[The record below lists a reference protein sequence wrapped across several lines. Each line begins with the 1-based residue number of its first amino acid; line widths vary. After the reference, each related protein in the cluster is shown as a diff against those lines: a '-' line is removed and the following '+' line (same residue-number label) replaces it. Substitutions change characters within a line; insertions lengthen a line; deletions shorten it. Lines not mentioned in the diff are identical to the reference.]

1 MSSLAIEIKY
11 VIETSAQG
19 NYPKIL
25 KILLEDEIEIFRSDP
40 DLLEVNTK
48 DPDTVVQYYQTIRD
62 FISSKLEVLS
72 SGGLLTGDALYEIA
86 IAANCL
92 DDLYQKTPTLPIEEE
107 PILPIEEE

>member
-1 MSSLAIEIKY
+1 LAIEIRY
-11 VIETSAQG
+11 IIETSVDG
-19 NYPKIL
+19 NYPKIS
-25 KILLEDEIEIFRSDP
+25 KVLLEDGVETFRSDP